1 MTDLKKVVSEKY
13 YTRTAQPGWP
23 TYTDYIAGNIGA
35 DVLPAVSEFTT
46 TCTDQYQQL
55 IQQGAESGQINQ
67 RSQQQIFFDKQ
78 FTGNRHCR
86 VPWETMSVG
95 SSGEVYIC
103 VSPSW
108 VPRSVGNVLSADCI
122 YKDVLNSPMAQ
133 AIRQEILQGRYYY
146 CNTLL
151 CRFFNHFDPSEYQL
165 TANATDQ
172 PLPFEPN
179 ALAQVTKIP
188 AEIIFD
194 FDPTCNLQCPSC
206 RLEVI
211 NYNKHTAMRAKND
224 NISEKIKHLIID
236 NIDESGP
243 VTIRWAGGEPFI
255 SEVYLDLMEY
265 IINTGHH
272 NIRHVIQTNGSY
284 LQKKSDLITRLLPF
298 IKELRISFDA
308 ATEETYRR
316 TRVNG
321 QWDLLLSNVRWIMA
335 QIQQN
340 NLQTRVSA
348 DYVVQLDNYD
358 EIPAF
363 RELCNELGI
372 KHINYQRMW
381 NWHTWS
387 EDELQRRNV
396 YNINHP
402 LYFTVIKKLADV
414 NDFDGQRLYQ
424 QLPPESK

>member
-1 MTDLKKVVSEKY
+1 
-13 YTRTAQPGWP
+13 
-23 TYTDYIAGNIGA
+23 
-35 DVLPAVSEFTT
+35 
-46 TCTDQYQQL
+46 
-55 IQQGAESGQINQ
+55 
-67 RSQQQIFFDKQ
+67 
-78 FTGNRHCR
+78 
-86 VPWETMSVG
+86 
-95 SSGEVYIC
+95 
-103 VSPSW
+103 
-108 VPRSVGNVLSADCI
+108 
-122 YKDVLNSPMAQ
+122 MAQ

-146 CNTLL
+146 CNTSL
-151 CRFFNHFDPSEYQL
+151 CRFFNQFESGEFQL
-165 TANATDQ
+165 NAKQEDQ
-172 PLPFEPN
+172 PLPFESN
-179 ALAQVTKIP
+179 TLTQVQKIP
-188 AEIIFD
+188 ANIIFD
-194 FDPTCNLQCPSC
+194 FDPTCNLRCPSC

-236 NIDESGP
+236 EIGDNGP

-265 IINTGHH
+265 IINTGRR

-348 DYVVQLDNYD
+348 DYVVQLDNYE

-381 NWHTWS
+381 NWHTWP
-387 EDELQRRNV
+387 EDELARRNV
-396 YNINHP
+396 YNISHP

-424 QLPPESK
+424 QLPPELK